1 MGRAGSTT
9 RPQPGVGSLKS
20 RTAAASVEAALP
32 RIGALNPPWRPDT
45 SIGPYR
51 RLGIRIRARG
61 GYVYILAMSRIFPW
75 LLGVILWVGAAE
87 KPPVLLRVHLQA
99 PEGAKGMVTV
109 PITLL
114 NPPENI
120 AIRNIPEVS
129 EKDIRSVRSLADGT
143 VVVEFDDFGKTKL
156 EVATNTGRG
165 LIMVVIVNGRVV
177 YAPTVDTN
185 LTQGALALPAGAIFP
200 EEIQALND
208 ARNKERA
215 QKLKEL

>member
-1 MGRAGSTT
+1 MMR
-9 RPQPGVGSLKS
+9 RF
-20 RTAAASVEAALP
+20 
-32 RIGALNPPWRPDT
+32 
-45 SIGPYR
+45 SILFG
-51 RLGIRIRARG
+51 LH
-61 GYVYILAMSRIFPW
+61 
-75 LLGVILWVGAAE
+75 LWIGAAE

-114 NPPENI
+114 NPPETI
-120 AIRNIPEVS
+120 AIRSIPELS
-129 EKDIRSVRSLADGT
+129 EKDIRQVRTLADGT

-165 LIMVVIVNGRVV
+165 SILVVIVNGRVV
-177 YAPTVDTN
+177 YAPTIDVN
-185 LTQGALALPAGAIFP
+185 LARGALALPPGSILS

-208 ARNKERA
+208 TKNKERA

>member
-1 MGRAGSTT
+1 M
-9 RPQPGVGSLKS
+9 
-20 RTAAASVEAALP
+20 
-32 RIGALNPPWRPDT
+32 
-45 SIGPYR
+45 
-51 RLGIRIRARG
+51 
-61 GYVYILAMSRIFPW
+61 
-75 LLGVILWVGAAE
+75 LWMGAAE
-87 KPPVLLRVHLQA
+87 KPPILLRVHLQA

-114 NPPENI
+114 NPPETI

-129 EKDIRSVRSLADGT
+129 EKEITRVKALVDGT

-165 LIMVVIVNGRVV
+165 LILVVIVNGRVV
-177 YAPTVDTN
+177 YAPIVDTN
-185 LTQGALALPAGAIFP
+185 LTRGALALPAGSILP
-200 EEIQALND
+200 DEMQALND

>member
-1 MGRAGSTT
+1 M
-9 RPQPGVGSLKS
+9 
-20 RTAAASVEAALP
+20 
-32 RIGALNPPWRPDT
+32 
-45 SIGPYR
+45 
-51 RLGIRIRARG
+51 
-61 GYVYILAMSRIFPW
+61 
-75 LLGVILWVGAAE
+75 ILWIGAAE

-109 PITLL
+109 PVTLL
-114 NPPENI
+114 NPPETI

-129 EKDIRSVRSLADGT
+129 EKDIKSVRALADGT
-143 VVVEFDDFGKTKL
+143 VVVEFDEFGKTKL

-165 LIMVVIVNGRVV
+165 LILVVIVNGRVV
-177 YAPTVDTN
+177 YAPTIDTN
-185 LTQGALALPAGAIFP
+185 LTRGALALPAGSVFP

>member
-1 MGRAGSTT
+1 M
-9 RPQPGVGSLKS
+9 
-20 RTAAASVEAALP
+20 P
-32 RIGALNPPWRPDT
+32 RFVPW
-45 SIGPYR
+45 
-51 RLGIRIRARG
+51 
-61 GYVYILAMSRIFPW
+61 IFG
-75 LLGVILWVGAAE
+75 LILWIGAAE

-109 PITLL
+109 PVTLL
-114 NPPENI
+114 NPPETI

-165 LIMVVIVNGRVV
+165 LILVVIVNGRVV
-177 YAPTVDTN
+177 YAPTIDTN
-185 LTQGALALPAGAIFP
+185 LPRGALALPAGSIFP

-208 ARNKERA
+208 VRNKERA
-215 QKLKEL
+215 QKLKEI

>member
-1 MGRAGSTT
+1 M
-9 RPQPGVGSLKS
+9 
-20 RTAAASVEAALP
+20 
-32 RIGALNPPWRPDT
+32 
-45 SIGPYR
+45 
-51 RLGIRIRARG
+51 ARF
-61 GYVYILAMSRIFPW
+61 APFIFG
-75 LLGVILWVGAAE
+75 LILWIGAAE

-109 PITLL
+109 PVTLL
-114 NPPENI
+114 NPPETI

-129 EKDIRSVRSLADGT
+129 EKDIRGVRSQADGT

-156 EVATNTGRG
+156 EVASNTGRG
-165 LIMVVIVNGRVV
+165 LILVVIVNGRVV
-177 YAPTVDTN
+177 YAPTIDIN
-185 LTQGALALPAGAIFP
+185 LTRGALALPAGSIFP